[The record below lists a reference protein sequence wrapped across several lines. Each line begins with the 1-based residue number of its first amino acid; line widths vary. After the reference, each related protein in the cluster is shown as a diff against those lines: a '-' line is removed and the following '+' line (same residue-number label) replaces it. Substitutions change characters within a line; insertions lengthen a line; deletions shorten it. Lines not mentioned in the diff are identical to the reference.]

1 MSAVGVTNSK
11 LADQR
16 FVIFGAGSAG
26 LGIARQ
32 LRDGIVAI
40 DGVDRATANRKF
52 YLLDKHGL
60 IKQSLGPENIR
71 EGIAEFVRP
80 DAEWPEATG
89 EVELL
94 EVVRRVRPTVLIGC
108 STRAGAFSEDVV
120 RAMAKGTPRPI
131 ILPLSN
137 PSRLHEVTPQD
148 AMDWTDGKALLAT
161 GSPFPP
167 CRLPGGKEYMCVI
180 VTLAVFGCTY
190 IFPAQ
195 RCLRLRYR
203 KAPCCAL
210 PSDGVFPSKFRWTRT
225 ALALALLLGR
235 LALRYRGRG

>member
-40 DGVDRATANRKF
+40 DGVDRATANGKF

-60 IKQSLGPENIR
+60 IKQSLGPEHIR

-80 DAEWPEATG
+80 DAEWPEFEGAG
-89 EVELL
+89 EVGLL

-120 RAMAKGTPRPI
+120 RAMAEGTPRPI

-167 CRLPGGKEYMCVI
+167 CRLPGGKEYMCVT
-180 VTLAVFGCTY
+180 VSSCGFFGCTY
-190 IFPAQ
+190 
-195 RCLRLRYR
+195 
-203 KAPCCAL
+203 AL
-210 PSDGVFPSKFRWTRT
+210 PSTGMSVASVS
-225 ALALALLLGR
+225 
-235 LALRYRGRG
+235 